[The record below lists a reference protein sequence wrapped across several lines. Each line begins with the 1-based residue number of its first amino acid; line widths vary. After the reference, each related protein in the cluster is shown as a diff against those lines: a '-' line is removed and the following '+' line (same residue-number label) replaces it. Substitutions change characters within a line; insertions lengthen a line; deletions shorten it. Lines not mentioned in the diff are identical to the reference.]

1 MKKKNIGLIAGIVLL
16 VVLCVVYFV
25 LHNHNANSSE
35 EDSTDTSTTAFE
47 TDTDKL
53 TELTVTTEGQTYT
66 FTKSDDTWSY
76 SGDASFPLDQDNFT
90 ELAGRLKSISSDREL
105 DDVDDVSEYGLDA
118 PTVQISIKN
127 SDDETHSLEFG
138 AVNDMTSNCYMTV
151 DNDTSKIY
159 MVASTLESAFEFELN
174 DLAEKESFP
183 SITATTVTKLTVEKQ
198 GEEAEVIEKSD
209 SASTGWSYTKGSTQR
224 DTDSSNTS
232 NLLNGISSLSWGSF
246 VSADTSNLAEYGLD
260 APTKITIDYQVTE
273 TKDSDESDSSTS
285 EDSTSEDSSSK
296 DAETDSDSEST
307 TETVTIDKQE
317 VLLLGSQD
325 SSGNYYAKL
334 ESQSN
339 IYTISSSSVESFLS
353 IDVKTLVSS
362 YVSNYIFADLDRVTI
377 QKDGESYEFT
387 KTTEEK
393 VKEKDDSDSSDEKD
407 SDSDSEEDS
416 EEETETVT
424 TYFMNGNEITLEDF
438 SSFYSNISSLE
449 CQEWLDEV
457 PETQDEPEMS
467 VEFYKENGV
476 YFKVEY
482 YPYDSNFYFVKNN
495 QGTACLVNKMKIKD
509 IESSFEEFLEKQN

>member
-25 LHNHNANSSE
+25 LHNHNAGSSE
-35 EDSTDTSTTAFE
+35 KDSTDTSTTAFE

-53 TELTVTTEGQTYT
+53 TELTVTTEGQSYT

-76 SGDASFPLDQDNFT
+76 SGDASFPLDQSNFE
-90 ELAGRLKSISSDREL
+90 ELAGKLKSISSDREL
-105 DDVDDVSEYGLDA
+105 KDAEDVSEYGLDA
-118 PTVQISIKN
+118 PAVQVSIKN
-127 SDDETHSLEFG
+127 SDDETHTLEFG

-159 MVASTLESAFEFELN
+159 MVASTLETAFNFKLN

-183 SITATTVTKLTVEKQ
+183 SITATTVTRLTVEKQ

-209 SASTGWSYTKGSTQR
+209 SASTGWSYTKGNTQR
-224 DTDSSNTS
+224 DIDSSNTS
-232 NLLNGISSLSWGSF
+232 NLLNGISSLSWSGF

-273 TKDSDESDSSTS
+273 TKDSDDSSN
-285 EDSTSEDSSSK
+285 EN
-296 DAETDSDSEST
+296 AETDSDSDST
-307 TETVTIDKQE
+307 TETVTVDKQE
-317 VLLLGSQD
+317 VLLLGGQD
-325 SSGNYYAKL
+325 ENGNYYAKL

-353 IDVKTLVSS
+353 IDVKTLVSN

-393 VKEKDDSDSSDEKD
+393 EKEKDDSDD
-407 SDSDSEEDS
+407 SKNEDSDSESD
-416 EEETETVT
+416 TETVT
-424 TYFMNGNEITLEDF
+424 TYFMNGDEIKFEDF

-457 PETQDEPEMS
+457 PETQEASEMS

-482 YPYDSNFYFVKNN
+482 YPYDSNFYLVKSN
-495 QGTACLVNKMKIKD
+495 QGTACLVNKMKIKE
-509 IESSFEEFLEKQN
+509 IESSFEKFLEKQN

>member
-35 EDSTDTSTTAFE
+35 ADSTDTATTAFE

-53 TELTVTTEGQTYT
+53 TELTVTTEGQSYT
-66 FTKSDDTWSY
+66 FTKSDDKWSY
-76 SGDASFPLDQDNFT
+76 SADASFPLDESNFE
-90 ELAGRLKSISSDREL
+90 ELTGKLKSISSDREL
-105 DDVDDVSEYGLDA
+105 KDIEAVSEYGLDA
-118 PTVQISIKN
+118 PAVQVSIKN
-127 SDDETHSLEFG
+127 SDDETHTLEFG
-138 AVNDMTSNCYMTV
+138 AVNDMTSNCYMTI
-151 DNDTSKIY
+151 DKDTSKIY
-159 MVASTLESAFEFELN
+159 MVASDLETAFNFNLS

-224 DTDSSNTS
+224 DIDSSNTS

-246 VSADTSNLAEYGLD
+246 VSADTSKLAEYGLD

-273 TKDSDESDSSTS
+273 TKDSDDSDTSTS
-285 EDSTSEDSSSK
+285 EDGTSEDSSSNE
-296 DAETDSDSEST
+296 DAENDSDS
-307 TETVTIDKQE
+307 
-317 VLLLGSQD
+317 D
-325 SSGNYYAKL
+325 S
-334 ESQSN
+334 
-339 IYTISSSSVESFLS
+339 IYTISSSSVESFLN
-353 IDVKTLVSS
+353 IDVKTLVSN

-393 VKEKDDSDSSDEKD
+393 AKEKDDSDDSKSED
-407 SDSDSEEDS
+407 SD
-416 EEETETVT
+416 TETVT
-424 TYFMNGNEITLEDF
+424 TYFMNGNKIKLEDF

-457 PETQDEPEMS
+457 PETQDEPEMT

-482 YPYDSNFYFVKNN
+482 YPYDSNFYLVKNN
-495 QGTACLVNKMKIKD
+495 QGTACLVNKMKIKE
-509 IESSFEEFLEKQN
+509 IESSFEKFLEKQN

>member
-25 LHNHNANSSE
+25 LHNHNAGSSE
-35 EDSTDTSTTAFE
+35 KDSTDTSTTAFE

-53 TELTVTTEGQTYT
+53 TELTVTTEGQSYT

-76 SGDASFPLDQDNFT
+76 SGDASFPLDQSNFE
-90 ELAGRLKSISSDREL
+90 ELAGKLKSISSDREL
-105 DDVDDVSEYGLDA
+105 KDAEDVSEYGLDA
-118 PTVQISIKN
+118 PAVQVSIKN
-127 SDDETHSLEFG
+127 SDDETHTLEFG

-159 MVASTLESAFEFELN
+159 MVASTLETAFNFKLN

-183 SITATTVTKLTVEKQ
+183 SITATTVTRLTVEKQ

-209 SASTGWSYTKGSTQR
+209 SASTGWSYTKGNTQR
-224 DTDSSNTS
+224 DIDSSNTS
-232 NLLNGISSLSWGSF
+232 NLLNGISSLSWSGF
-246 VSADTSNLAEYGLD
+246 VSADTSKLAEYGLD

-273 TKDSDESDSSTS
+273 AKDSDDSDTSTS
-285 EDSTSEDSSSK
+285 EDGTSEDSSSNE
-296 DAETDSDSEST
+296 DAENDSDSDST
-307 TETVTIDKQE
+307 TETVTTNKQE
-317 VLLLGSQD
+317 VLLLGGQD

-339 IYTISSSSVESFLS
+339 IYTISSSSVESFLN
-353 IDVKTLVSS
+353 IDVKTLVSN

-393 VKEKDDSDSSDEKD
+393 AKEKDDSDDSKSED
-407 SDSDSEEDS
+407 SDTESD
-416 EEETETVT
+416 TETVT
-424 TYFMNGNEITLEDF
+424 TYFMNGNEIKLEDF

-457 PETQDEPEMS
+457 PETQDEPEMT

-482 YPYDSNFYFVKNN
+482 YPYDSNFYLVKNN
-495 QGTACLVNKMKIKD
+495 QGTACLVNKMKIKE
-509 IESSFEEFLEKQN
+509 IESSFEKFLEKQN

>member
-76 SGDASFPLDQDNFT
+76 GGDASFPLDQDNFT
-90 ELAGRLKSISSDREL
+90 ELVAKLKSISSDREL
-105 DDVDDVSEYGLDA
+105 KDAEDVSEYGLDA

-138 AVNDMTSNCYMTV
+138 AVNDMTSSCYMTV

-159 MVASTLESAFEFELN
+159 MVASTLETSFNFDLN

-198 GEEAEVIEKSD
+198 GEETEVIEKND
-209 SASTGWSYTKGSTQR
+209 SASTGWTYTKGSTQR
-224 DTDSSNTS
+224 DIDSSNTS
-232 NLLNGISSLSWGSF
+232 NLLSGISSLSWGSF
-246 VSADTSNLAEYGLD
+246 VSADTSNPAEYGLD

-273 TKDSDESDSSTS
+273 TKDSDESDSSN
-285 EDSTSEDSSSK
+285 E
-296 DAETDSDSEST
+296 ETDDDSKSDSE
-307 TETVTIDKQE
+307 TETVTTDKQE

-339 IYTISSSSVESFLS
+339 IYTLSSSSVESFLN
-353 IDVKTLVSS
+353 IDVKTLVSN

-393 VKEKDDSDSSDEKD
+393 AKEKDSE
-407 SDSDSEEDS
+407 SDSEDDS
-416 EEETETVT
+416 EDETETVT
-424 TYFMNGNEITLEDF
+424 TYFMNGNEIELEDF
-438 SSFYSNISSLE
+438 SSFYSDISSLE

-476 YFKVEY
+476 YLKVEY
-482 YPYDSNFYFVKNN
+482 YPYDSNFYLVKNN
-495 QGTACLVNKMKIKD
+495 QGTACLVNKMKIKE
-509 IESSFEEFLEKQN
+509 IENSFEEFLEKQK

>member
-1 MKKKNIGLIAGIVLL
+1 MCLDR
-16 VVLCVVYFV
+16 VLCVGYFV
-25 LHNHNANSSE
+25 LHNHNASSSE
-35 EDSTDTSTTAFE
+35 ADSTDTAATAFE

-53 TELTVTTEGQTYT
+53 TELTVTTEGQSYT
-66 FTKSDDTWSY
+66 FTKSDDKWSY
-76 SGDASFPLDQDNFT
+76 SADASFPLDQSNFE
-90 ELAGRLKSISSDREL
+90 ELAGKLKSISSDREL
-105 DDVDDVSEYGLDA
+105 KDVEAVSEYGLDVPA
-118 PTVQISIKN
+118 VQVSIKN
-127 SDDETHSLEFG
+127 SDDETHTLEFG
-138 AVNDMTSNCYMTV
+138 AVNDMTSNCYMTI
-151 DNDTSKIY
+151 DKDTSKIY
-159 MVASTLESAFEFELN
+159 MVASDLETAFNFNLS

-224 DTDSSNTS
+224 DIDSSNTS

-246 VSADTSNLAEYGLD
+246 VSADTSKLAEYGLD

-273 TKDSDESDSSTS
+273 TKDSDTSTS
-285 EDSTSEDSSSK
+285 EDDTSEDSSSNE
-296 DAETDSDSEST
+296 DA
-307 TETVTIDKQE
+307 E
-317 VLLLGSQD
+317 VLLLGDQD

-339 IYTISSSSVESFLS
+339 IYTISSSSVESFLN
-353 IDVKTLVSS
+353 IDVKTLVSN

-393 VKEKDDSDSSDEKD
+393 AKEKDDSDDSKSED
-407 SDSDSEEDS
+407 SDTESD
-416 EEETETVT
+416 TETVT
-424 TYFMNGNEITLEDF
+424 TYFMNGNEIKLEDF

-457 PETQDEPEMS
+457 PETQDEPEMT

-482 YPYDSNFYFVKNN
+482 YPYDSNFYLVKNN
-495 QGTACLVNKMKIKD
+495 QGTACLVNKMKIKE
-509 IESSFEEFLEKQN
+509 IESSFEKFLEKQN

>member
-16 VVLCVVYFV
+16 LVLCVVYFV

-35 EDSTDTSTTAFE
+35 EDSTDTATTAFE

-53 TELTVTTEGQTYT
+53 TELTVTTEGQSYT
-66 FTKSDDTWSY
+66 FTKSDDIWSY
-76 SGDASFPLDQDNFT
+76 SADASFPLDQSNFE
-90 ELAGRLKSISSDREL
+90 ELAGKLKSISSDREL
-105 DDVDDVSEYGLDA
+105 KDAEDVSEYGLDA
-118 PTVQISIKN
+118 PAVQVSIKN
-127 SDDETHSLEFG
+127 SEDETHTLEFG
-138 AVNDMTSNCYMTV
+138 AVNDMTSNCYMTI

-159 MVASTLESAFEFELN
+159 MVASDLETAFNFNLN

-224 DTDSSNTS
+224 DIDSSNTS

-246 VSADTSNLAEYGLD
+246 VSADTSKLAEYGLD

-273 TKDSDESDSSTS
+273 TKDSDESDTSTG
-285 EDSTSEDSSSK
+285 EDSTSEDSSSE
-296 DAETDSDSEST
+296 DTETDSDSDST
-307 TETVTIDKQE
+307 TETVTTDKQE
-317 VLLLGSQD
+317 VLLLGGQD

-339 IYTISSSSVESFLS
+339 IYTLSASSVEGFLS
-353 IDVKTLVSS
+353 IDVKTLVSN

-393 VKEKDDSDSSDEKD
+393 AKEKDDSDDSKDE
-407 SDSDSEEDS
+407 DSDSESD
-416 EEETETVT
+416 TETVT
-424 TYFMNGNEITLEDF
+424 TYFMNGNEITLDDF

-457 PETQDEPEMS
+457 PETQDDPEMS

-482 YPYDSNFYFVKNN
+482 YSYDSNFYLVKNN
-495 QGTACLVNKMKIKD
+495 QGTACLVNKMKIKE
-509 IESSFEEFLEKQN
+509 IESSFEEFLEKQKK